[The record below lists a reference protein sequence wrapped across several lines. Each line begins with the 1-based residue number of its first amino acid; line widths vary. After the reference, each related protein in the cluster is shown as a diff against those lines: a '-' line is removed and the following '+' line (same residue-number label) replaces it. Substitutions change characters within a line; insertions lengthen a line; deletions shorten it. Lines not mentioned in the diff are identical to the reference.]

1 VGIDTRMQNLTV
13 YHVNPASA
21 GEVPV
26 NMNTGDAAGDL
37 FFYLGQFLLPLEY
50 ASFGQP
56 LRRREKRPP
65 FVCRCAD
72 VGFRSEFD
80 CGNLERV
87 GKNLVVT
94 KVCGRR

>member
-1 VGIDTRMQNLTV
+1 MQNLTV

-50 ASFGQP
+50 ASHRSASRCVGA
-56 LRRREKRPP
+56 KSDRPS
-65 FVCRCAD
+65 CAD
-72 VGFRSEFD
+72 AQTSASARSSIAAISSA
-80 CGNLERV
+80 
-87 GKNLVVT
+87 
-94 KVCGRR
+94 